1 MNTNEKELKKII
13 EKIYKKQQK
22 EIKSLYKRLSLF
34 INEEIEDKDEDNFNE
49 VDLNNLKKKI
59 KNELKKN
66 NKELKSLIKSN
77 IELIVKNTIKRDKE
91 FYISIDKIYNTNLA
105 SKYKVD
111 ESKIIKKIFNQI
123 DTGEIYKDNKTLSE
137 RIWGNDKKVLSDI
150 NKIINQGIKDKKDP
164 LSIAKDLEKYVN
176 PSVKKDF
183 NWNKIYPGTS
193 IRVDYNAQRLS
204 RTSLTHAHQLST
216 ADSVRR
222 NPILNHVQYHS
233 AHNTRTCATC
243 SDRDGM
249 VYHYSDFPLDH
260 PNGNCYMTSYIPE
273 NIDELIM
280 DYIMS
285 DYEE

>member
-137 RIWGNDKKVLSDI
+137 RIWGNDKKVLSDV

-164 LSIAKDLEKYVN
+164 LSIAKDLEKGI
-176 PSVKKDF
+176 
-183 NWNKIYPGTS
+183 IY
-193 IRVDYNAQRLS
+193 
-204 RTSLTHAHQLST
+204 
-216 ADSVRR
+216 
-222 NPILNHVQYHS
+222 
-233 AHNTRTCATC
+233 
-243 SDRDGM
+243 
-249 VYHYSDFPLDH
+249 
-260 PNGNCYMTSYIPE
+260 
-273 NIDELIM
+273 
-280 DYIMS
+280 
-285 DYEE
+285 